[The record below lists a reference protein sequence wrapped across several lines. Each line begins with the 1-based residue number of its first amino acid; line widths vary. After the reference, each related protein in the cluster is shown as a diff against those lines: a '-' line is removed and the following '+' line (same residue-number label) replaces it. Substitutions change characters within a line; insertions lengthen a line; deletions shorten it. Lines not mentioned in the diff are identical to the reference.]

1 MANNP
6 FASGS
11 KIAKMAAVYNGWLR
25 RDALVPLTMIYE
37 SLSREHGVSVSSIKR
52 YISHITVNGYQP
64 KQHQPRPLAAW
75 DTEALEFF
83 KRIYLMIRRDV
94 GRCTVRNAYQQ
105 TVIAAK
111 KNGWKVG
118 SEQSAYVHA
127 REIHAALKLYVKGG
141 NRALDNL
148 FYIARDLSNLR
159 PFQIVVGDQHRFD
172 FWVIDEQGTYF
183 RPECYLWL
191 DMRTRLVYGIAFDR
205 NYNSRTVL
213 RALKM
218 GVERFGKFESTY
230 NDNGTSEKS
239 AVADYTI
246 EQLQQYGMKFCDEGE
261 LYRTETGAYVV
272 EGADGKTISVAK
284 TRTEWKKQNRR
295 IYANVKNA
303 KTKPIERFFSTLEQ
317 ILSDLCLP
325 GYVREIKGSAAE
337 EEESNRRLEW
347 QKKSGYILTLEEFAN
362 QVVKAIDCYEHR
374 MHGTLKHSPQ
384 DDLKHAIDTEG
395 WQPSFIE
402 PQDLYYLF
410 LERAYATVRGDRV
423 TLSGKQYIGPNLTQ
437 DMVRTNRGNLAGLN
451 RQKVELRYDPDN
463 TESGI
468 WAIDPR
474 TNEAIFLTAVEPISM
489 LDDASAS
496 ASLEWKRKNMKAVR
510 DAYRSMTTAAPLL
523 FEPEKF
529 KELNDARAAALAS
542 NSENKATTAPE
553 KQSMSDEQFRTLVA
567 AKITVEPNIKERAKP
582 VYLTPRD
589 RYESLI
595 FTIAKKE
602 KVSAADLA
610 FMAEYEENMTDEQA
624 AYFASVVSMNK

>member
-11 KIAKMAAVYNGWLR
+11 KISKMAAVYNGWLR
-25 RDALVPLTMIYE
+25 RDALAPLALTYE

-111 KNGWKVG
+111 KNGWKIG

-172 FWVIDEQGTYF
+172 FWVKDDQDVYF

-213 RALKM
+213 RALKI

-246 EQLQQYGMKFCDEGE
+246 EQLQQYGMTFRDEGD
-261 LYRTETGAYVV
+261 LYRTETGA
-272 EGADGKTISVAK
+272 
-284 TRTEWKKQNRR
+284 
-295 IYANVKNA
+295 
-303 KTKPIERFFSTLEQ
+303 
-317 ILSDLCLP
+317 
-325 GYVREIKGSAAE
+325 
-337 EEESNRRLEW
+337 
-347 QKKSGYILTLEEFAN
+347 
-362 QVVKAIDCYEHR
+362 
-374 MHGTLKHSPQ
+374 M
-384 DDLKHAIDTEG
+384 
-395 WQPSFIE
+395 
-402 PQDLYYLF
+402 
-410 LERAYATVRGDRV
+410 
-423 TLSGKQYIGPNLTQ
+423 
-437 DMVRTNRGNLAGLN
+437 
-451 RQKVELRYDPDN
+451 
-463 TESGI
+463 
-468 WAIDPR
+468 
-474 TNEAIFLTAVEPISM
+474 
-489 LDDASAS
+489 
-496 ASLEWKRKNMKAVR
+496 
-510 DAYRSMTTAAPLL
+510 
-523 FEPEKF
+523 
-529 KELNDARAAALAS
+529 
-542 NSENKATTAPE
+542 
-553 KQSMSDEQFRTLVA
+553 
-567 AKITVEPNIKERAKP
+567 
-582 VYLTPRD
+582 
-589 RYESLI
+589 
-595 FTIAKKE
+595 
-602 KVSAADLA
+602 
-610 FMAEYEENMTDEQA
+610 
-624 AYFASVVSMNK
+624 